1 MSERL
6 HKVLARQG
14 VGSRRAIESMMREG
28 RVEVNGALA
37 QIGQA
42 YAPGD
47 EVRLDGELLAIQLV
61 IEPRVLIYHK
71 PLGELCTHDDPE
83 GRPTIYQNLLPCE
96 EGKWISI
103 GRLDIN
109 SEGLLLLTNDGEI
122 AYRQMHPSSAIVREY
137 LTRLSKPV
145 NRQQLNQLVR
155 GVRLDDGP
163 ARFDQVTLHQDGR
176 HPWYRVQV
184 SEGRNRLV
192 RRVWESVG
200 VMVSRLIRIRYG
212 DVVLPRGLKPGEVMI
227 MDPADVMALKR

>member
-6 HKVLARQG
+6 HKILARQG

-28 RVEVNGALA
+28 RLEVNGQVAV
-37 QIGQA
+37 IGQG

-47 EVRLDGELLAIQLV
+47 EVRLDGVLLSIQSV
-61 IEPRVLIYHK
+61 IEPQVLLYNK
-71 PLGELCTHDDPE
+71 PLGELCTHDDPQ
-83 GRPTIYQNLLPCE
+83 GRPTIYQNLLPCK

-155 GVRLDDGP
+155 GVQLDDGP

-212 DVVLPRGLKPGEVMI
+212 DVVLPRALKAGEVMA
-227 MDPADVMALKR
+227 MDPIDVMALKR